1 MAGQPYKSKKSLKRE
16 SRELALTERRFA
28 LGREACFLV
37 LTVALIVTTIISA
50 WHGAPWPVP
59 GSTGALASLSA
70 FNSRREGP
78 KA

>member
-1 MAGQPYKSKKSLKRE
+1 MSSTPYKSKEDLERE
-16 SRELALTERRFA
+16 SLELALTERRFA

-37 LTVALIVTTIISA
+37 LTVALIVTTIISV

-59 GSTGALASLSA
+59 GSTGALASLSVL
-70 FNSRREGP
+70 NSYRGGP

>member
-1 MAGQPYKSKKSLKRE
+1 MSSKPYKSKQDLERE
-16 SRELALTERRFA
+16 SLELALTERRFA

-37 LTVALIVTTIISA
+37 LTVTLILTTIISA

-59 GSTGALASLSA
+59 GSTGALASLSVL
-70 FNSRREGP
+70 NSYRGGR